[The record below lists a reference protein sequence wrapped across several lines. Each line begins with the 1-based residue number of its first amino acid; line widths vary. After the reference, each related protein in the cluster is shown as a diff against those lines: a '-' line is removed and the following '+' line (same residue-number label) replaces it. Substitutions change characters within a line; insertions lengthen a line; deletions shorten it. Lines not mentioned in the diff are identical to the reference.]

1 MVEYR
6 PLPDEQLG
14 TFFEYTN
21 YAFAPQRG
29 PVAYDPDEHE
39 TPRLRLGSARGLYED
54 GDHGADPRV
63 VCRQYWLEAT
73 VRGDSHPVAGLASVA
88 SPPESR
94 RKGMV
99 RTVLERSLKE
109 YRERDRILSVL
120 WPFQYDFYR
129 NYGWETANKR
139 VRYECTPAALSF
151 ATAAV
156 DDPEFVAVS
165 SDSYDV
171 LDEVYRR
178 HATGYA
184 LSIERDEAWWRHR
197 VLSNDGPDPFVYT
210 LERNGSPSG
219 YLVYTIDGEEQGSR
233 TMSVQ
238 EVAADDHDAY
248 LSLLSFCHTHDSQVD
263 TIVLPGPTDSSLL
276 DLTPNPEAVECSVET
291 GPMVR
296 IVDVESAL
304 SGVSYP
310 NASASERTRRLTLSV
325 SDPLVNWN
333 DGSFALEISGETAT
347 CERIVGDAG
356 VELDIGALSQLLV
369 GARSAADLEQV
380 GRLQVESAAE
390 RRTLESLYPE
400 ADVYLR
406 EHF

>member
-6 PLPDEQLG
+6 PLPDEG
-14 TFFEYTN
+14 MRTFFEYTN
-21 YAFAPQRG
+21 YAFAPQTG

-39 TPRLRLGSARGLYED
+39 TPRLRLGSPRGLYED
-54 GDHGADPRV
+54 GDRDAEPRV

-99 RTVLERSLKE
+99 RTLLERSLEE
-109 YRERDRILSVL
+109 YRDRDRILSVL
-120 WPFQYDFYR
+120 WPFQYEFYR
-129 NYGWETANKR
+129 KYGWETANNR
-139 VRYECTPAALSF
+139 VRYACPPDALAF

-171 LDEVYRR
+171 LDDVYQR
-178 HATGYA
+178 HASEYA
-184 LSIERDEAWWRHR
+184 LSIERTEAWWRHR
-197 VLSNDGPDPFVYT
+197 VLSNDGPDPFVYV
-210 LERNGSPSG
+210 LERNGSPAG

-238 EVAADDHDAY
+238 ELAADEHDDY

-263 TIVLPGPTDSSLL
+263 TVELPGPTDSSLL
-276 DLTPNPEAVECSVET
+276 DLTPNPEAVECTVET

-304 SGVSYP
+304 SAVAYP
-310 NASASERTRRLTLSV
+310 GAGASERPCRLTLSV
-325 SDPLVNWN
+325 TDPLVEWN
-333 DGSFALEISGETAT
+333 DGTFALEVSGGAAT
-347 CERIVGDAG
+347 CERTAG
-356 VELDIGALSQLLV
+356 EANVELDIGALSQLLV
-369 GARSAADLEQV
+369 GSRSAADLERV
-380 GRLQVESAAE
+380 GRLQTESASE
-390 RRTLESLYPE
+390 LEVLESLFPE
-400 ADVYLR
+400 TEVYLR